1 MASFASNAA
10 ITARLK
16 EDIGLDHRN
25 GLEYA
30 SGAGGGKYREDN
42 DYRLIRSAATAAGA
56 GQPVFSTPDYSAHPP
71 PSSRLREDFRSS
83 SSASDLVGG
92 KNDFSASLRP
102 PPIPFSSSAG
112 AGAGGA
118 AGYVQHFWNYG
129 GGGGGGKR

>member
-1 MASFASNAA
+1 MASFASNAT

-16 EDIGLDHRN
+16 DDIGLDHRN

-30 SGAGGGKYREDN
+30 SAGAGGVGGKYREDN
-42 DYRLIRSAATAAGA
+42 DYRLIRSAATAGGA
-56 GQPVFSTPDYSAHPP
+56 GQAVFSTPDYSAHPT
-71 PSSRLREDFRSS
+71 SSRLRDDFRSS
-83 SSASDLVGG
+83 STSSASDLVSG
-92 KNDFSASLRP
+92 ALRP

-118 AGYVQHFWNYG
+118 AGYAQHFWNYG